1 MSRLYADEH
10 IPALVVHKLRL
21 LGHDVLTVKQTNQNK
36 YGDSV
41 PDEQVL
47 AFATLDNRAVLTLN
61 RSDFQKLHQQFP
73 GHRGIL
79 AAKRIDNWRALAKLI
94 DAAIKAV
101 IRERGKLDGQ
111 FVRIPFL
118 ESDESRPVPV
128 KKPHRKG

>member
-10 IPALVVHKLRL
+10 IPSLVVHKLRL
-21 LGHDVLTVKQTNQNK
+21 LGHDVLTVKQTNEDK
-36 YGDSV
+36 YGDGV
-41 PDEQVL
+41 PYEQVL

-61 RSDFQKLHQQFP
+61 RTDFQKLHKEFP

-101 IRERGKLDGQ
+101 IREHGKLDGQ
-111 FVRIPFL
+111 FVRIPYA
-118 ESDESRPVPV
+118 EIDESRPVPV